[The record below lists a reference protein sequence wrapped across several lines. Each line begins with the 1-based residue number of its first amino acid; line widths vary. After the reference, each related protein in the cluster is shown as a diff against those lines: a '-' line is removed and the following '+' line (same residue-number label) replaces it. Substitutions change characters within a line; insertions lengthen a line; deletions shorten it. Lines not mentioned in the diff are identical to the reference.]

1 MVNGIV
7 GRMGG
12 QTDQLSVG
20 VLGAS
25 SKADEFRLPI
35 HPYHFERIDADLRAR
50 IVLEHGYG
58 DRYGASDRQLAAQVA
73 GMRSRAQI
81 IATSDVVLLP
91 KPTLQD
97 VSDLRD
103 GQVLWGWPHAVQDSE
118 LT

>member
-1 MVNGIV
+1 MNGIV
-7 GRMGG
+7 THMGG

-20 VLGAS
+20 VLGTS

-35 HPYHFERIDADLRAR
+35 HPYHFERIDADLRGR

-58 DRYGASDRQLAAQVA
+58 GRYGASDRQLAAQVA

-91 KPTLQD
+91 KPPCRTSATSAAGRCSGAGHTPSRTL
-97 VSDLRD
+97 S
-103 GQVLWGWPHAVQDSE
+103 
-118 LT
+118 